1 MGFIY
6 GLPAQGGG
14 GGAGGV
20 VEVEDVEPSS
30 DSGWSAAPIIKEKEH
45 DADDTFP
52 FFGIAFITEALI
64 RADRDKQQAS
74 RNAAAAAAVAVVKH
88 ILLALRRAPGLASS
102 RKSRNSAPHIRR
114 CDDYGDDCC
123 SNGVDCS

>member
-20 VEVEDVEPSS
+20 VEMKDVDLSS
-30 DSGWSAAPIIKEKEH
+30 DSGWSGSPILAKSASIINEEKEY
-45 DADDTFP
+45 ADDDIFP

-64 RADRDKQQAS
+64 RADRDQQQAS
-74 RNAAAAAAVAVVKH
+74 RQW
-88 ILLALRRAPGLASS
+88 RR
-102 RKSRNSAPHIRR
+102 RWQWR
-114 CDDYGDDCC
+114 
-123 SNGVDCS
+123 